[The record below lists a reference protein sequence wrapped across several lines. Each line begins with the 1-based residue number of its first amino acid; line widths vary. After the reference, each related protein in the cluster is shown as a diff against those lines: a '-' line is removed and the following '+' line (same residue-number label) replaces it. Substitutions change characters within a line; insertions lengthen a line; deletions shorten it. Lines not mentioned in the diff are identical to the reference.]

1 MMRRLLRRSGPDEGM
16 TLVELLV
23 AMMLLVVVGGISVAI
38 FSSLSRAQVRQS
50 DESQGLQDVQT
61 VVERLSRDLREARGV
76 DSTATA
82 TQLTLWLDLNSDYQQ
97 TADETITWKLKLNP
111 VTNHYDVLRINGNNV
126 AVIEGHTLVS
136 QLAFSYNALPVA
148 GSTVVT
154 VDMQY
159 DPITGSFATAKHSQ
173 FQVRMRNVQ

>member
-1 MMRRLLRRSGPDEGM
+1 MMRRLVRRSGPDTGM

-23 AMMLLVVVGGISVAI
+23 SMMLLVVVGGISVAV
-38 FSSLSRAQVRQS
+38 FASLSRAQVRQS

-76 DSTATA
+76 DTSATSS
-82 TQLTLWLDLNSDYQQ
+82 QLTLWLDLNSDYVQ
-97 TADETITWKLKLNP
+97 TPDETITWKLKLDTA
-111 VTNHYDVLRINGNNV
+111 TNHFDVLRINGNNV
-126 AVIEGHTLVS
+126 TVIEGRTLVS
-136 QLAFSYNALPVA
+136 QLAFTYNATPVQN
-148 GSTVVT
+148 STIVT

-159 DPITGSFATAKHSQ
+159 DPITGNFATAKHSQ